1 MSADTAGITGE
12 VLLRLER
19 GRHPIICNVSN
30 RHIHLSEKDTGTL
43 FGTGYKLEKMRDLL
57 QPGEFAST
65 VTVDIQGPKGLLKK
79 VRVLG
84 PCRAQSQAEI
94 SLTDTFTL
102 GIKAGVRD
110 SGDIAGSAGGR
121 LIGPEG
127 CVDMDEG
134 IIVARRHIHMTT
146 ADARKFRVSDKQVV
160 RVRTQPPRSVVFEDV
175 LVRVGDKYALECH
188 LDTDEANAC
197 SLKSG
202 SYVYLS

>member
-1 MSADTAGITGE
+1 MSSDIAAITGE
-12 VLLRLER
+12 VLLRLDR
-19 GRHPIICNVSN
+19 GKYPIVCNISN
-30 RHIHLSEKDTGTL
+30 RHIHLSEKDLGIL
-43 FGTGYKLEKMRDLL
+43 FGSGYKLEKMRDLL

-65 VTVDIQGPKGLLKK
+65 VTVDLQGPKGLIKK

-84 PCRAQSQAEI
+84 PCRSQSQAEV

-102 GIKAGVRD
+102 GIKTEVRD

-121 LIGPEG
+121 LIGPAG
-127 CVDMDEG
+127 SVDISEG

-146 ADARKFRVSDKQVV
+146 AHARKFKLKDKQIV
-160 RVRTQPPRSVVFEDV
+160 RVRTLPPRSVVFEDV
-175 LVRVGDKYALECH
+175 LVRVNDNYALECH

-197 SLKSG
+197 SLKNG